1 VNRSHRPAD
10 PAHSVLGP
18 DGNLSAGLLDSFRPY
33 LLLIANEMI
42 EADLRVKGS
51 PSDVVQDT
59 FLAAHRD
66 RAQFRGVTPDELRS
80 WLSAILRLKVA
91 QLRRAYRDAGS
102 RRLSREVSLEHVR
115 VPATHDTPSD
125 LMTKV
130 EESETVASL
139 LRDLPESQ
147 RRIVIARI
155 EDGLTFG
162 EIGAR
167 LSMTEDA
174 VRMAWGR
181 CLKQLRGWLECSRQL
196 ATSRRR

>member
-1 VNRSHRPAD
+1 VNRSQRPAD
-10 PAHSVLGP
+10 TAPSLL
-18 DGNLSAGLLDSFRPY
+18 DSTGNFSAELLDSFRPY
-33 LLLIANEMI
+33 LLLIASEMI

-66 RAQFRGVTPDELRS
+66 RARFRGATPDELRS

-91 QLRRAYRDAGS
+91 QLRRAYLDTNC
-102 RRLSREVSLEHVR
+102 RRLAREVTLEHVQ
-115 VPATHDTPSD
+115 VPATYDTPSAQ
-125 LMTKV
+125 LKRA
-130 EESETVASL
+130 EESETINSL
-139 LRDLPESQ
+139 LLDLPEIQ
-147 RRIVIARI
+147 RRIVIGRI

-162 EIGAR
+162 EIGER

-196 ATSRRR
+196 ASSQRR

>member
-10 PAHSVLGP
+10 PALSLLGP
-18 DGNLSAGLLDSFRPY
+18 DGNLSAGLLESFRPY
-33 LLLIANEMI
+33 LLLIANEMV
-42 EADLRVKGS
+42 EADLRVKKA

-91 QLRRAYRDAGS
+91 QLRRAFLDTNC
-102 RRLSREVSLEHVR
+102 RRLAREVSLEHVQ
-115 VPATHDTPSD
+115 VPATSDTPSD
-125 LMTKV
+125 VIRRM
-130 EESETVASL
+130 EESETIASL
-139 LRDLPESQ
+139 LRDLPELQ
-147 RRIVIARI
+147 RQIVIGRI

-162 EIGAR
+162 EIGER
-167 LSMTEDA
+167 LGMTEDA

-196 ATSRRR
+196 ASSQRL